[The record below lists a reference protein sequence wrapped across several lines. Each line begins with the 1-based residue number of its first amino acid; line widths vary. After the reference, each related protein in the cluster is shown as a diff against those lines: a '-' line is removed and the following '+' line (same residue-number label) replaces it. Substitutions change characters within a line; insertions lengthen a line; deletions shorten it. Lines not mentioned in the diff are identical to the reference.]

1 MSWGITDFLDPLG
14 IFGGSKSSKYAQEA
28 YQQALAAI
36 TNAAQQSNKY
46 LEEGKSKAQ
55 SYLDAIDTS
64 RKSAKQ
70 LYQEGREIAGTAAN
84 DKAGL
89 AKKQAKAA
97 AMQAGGGK
105 LFAAIQGAQAATD
118 AVQTGY
124 DEAAQSAAQMA
135 QSQENAQKGAEMSK
149 AQSQANTELNT
160 AQSQAQNATSLGAAA
175 AGAAQNYGNQ
185 RVSAEENK
193 KNRMANL
200 GSAFLGSFGG

>member
-1 MSWGITDFLDPLG
+1 MSWGIMDFLDPLG

-36 TNAAQQSNKY
+36 SNAAQQSSKY

-70 LYQEGREIAGTAAN
+70 LYQEGREVAGTAAV

-97 AMQAGGGK
+97 SMQAGSGK
-105 LFAAIQGAQAATD
+105 LFAAIQGAQAATE
-118 AVQTGY
+118 AAQTGY

-135 QSQENAQKGAEMSK
+135 QSQENAQKGSEMTKAQNQANAEMSA
-149 AQSQANTELNT
+149 AQQ
-160 AQSQAQNATSLGAAA
+160 QAQNATTLGSAA

-185 RVSAEENK
+185 RVTAEENK
-193 KNRMANL
+193 KNRMASL
-200 GSAFLGSFGG
+200 GSAFLGSLG